1 MKIPIPNFLRWHPV
15 MSLLLAGTLFSLFMY
30 LCDYFRVNYFKVET
44 HIPVS
49 ITGIHHMGSNYRIS
63 DFYVDKYYG
72 GVVGE
77 SGGGGGI
84 VCCVILPK
92 NWYPRLKAE
101 VRWEVRHIIR
111 PSDPAL
117 PETEEVTGLYRAQ
130 VPVEAYVE
138 ADRFWVHFFP
148 QGRVRIVVSPIGPYG
163 EQHPIRWDD
172 INAAQNAVIGSA
184 IRALFTTEEIAE
196 SERATALDRK
206 KYGDWR

>member
-1 MKIPIPNFLRWHPV
+1 MKIPIPKFFRWYPV
-15 MSLLLAGTLFSLFMY
+15 MSLLLTGILFALFMFLY
-30 LCDYFRVNYFKVET
+30 DYFKINYFKVET

-49 ITGIHHMGSNYRIS
+49 LTGIHHMGSDYRI
-63 DFYVDKYYG
+63 DHFYVNKEIGDT
-72 GVVGE
+72 VDE

-84 VCCVILPK
+84 VCCLMLPK
-92 NWYPRLKAE
+92 KWYPGLKAE

-117 PETEEVTGLYRAQ
+117 PETEEVAGLYRAQ

-172 INAAQNAVIGSA
+172 INAAQNAVVGSA
-184 IRALFTTEEIAE
+184 IKALFTAEEIAE
-196 SERATALDRK
+196 SARVAARDRK